1 MLRAQGA
8 EELEE
13 EGAAA
18 VAGLAAMAR
27 GQGEPGTS
35 AAECRVVTPG
45 FMADLHGVR
54 NVRKENHKIR
64 ESEKWLA
71 EWNTPTAGSARQ
83 DAAVLSP
90 GVRISN
96 LSGLSASWME

>member
-1 MLRAQGA
+1 VDSCSNPCSHRVQGV
-8 EELEE
+8 EELQE

-54 NVRKENHKIR
+54 IHQGSSLCSV
-64 ESEKWLA
+64 SDLGLA
-71 EWNTPTAGSARQ
+71 VMWTTPC
-83 DAAVLSP
+83 L
-90 GVRISN
+90 
-96 LSGLSASWME
+96 

>member
-1 MLRAQGA
+1 
-8 EELEE
+8 
-13 EGAAA
+13 

-54 NVRKENHKIR
+54 DIQGRCCAASPILERQV
-64 ESEKWLA
+64 LA
-71 EWNTPTAGSARQ
+71 
-83 DAAVLSP
+83 
-90 GVRISN
+90 
-96 LSGLSASWME
+96 